1 MCVCGQDN
9 CREVPGPMGSKN
21 RAIAEATGR
30 VGAEIVGTTR
40 SVMLKHEAADT
51 VKHARTASGAI

>member
-1 MCVCGQDN
+1 
-9 CREVPGPMGSKN
+9 MGSKN

-51 VKHARTASGAI
+51 VKHARAASGAI